1 LPLTEESSIAKG
13 IRRIVGLTGEAA
25 LSAQSAAVALRDQLA
40 QLEAH
45 INTDKQQL
53 LSIDAQVLQLL
64 VIIHGLVKIEFCYHR
79 RHEVM

>member
-1 LPLTEESSIAKG
+1 VQRAECILRVSPLTEESSIAKG

-40 QLEAH
+40 QLEEH

-53 LSIDAQVLQLL
+53 LSIDAQVLQL
-64 VIIHGLVKIEFCYHR
+64 R
-79 RHEVM
+79 